1 MNFDLRVNE
10 TMRKRKIWENLQ
22 SDINRLV
29 EVVKTT
35 DKDAKVYL
43 FGSALT
49 GKHNMASDID
59 ILVVT
64 EVPYGEMLFSLTENG
79 FEYPFE
85 IHVRTPGESEI
96 YMSMIH
102 EMKLV
107 S

>member
-1 MNFDLRVNE
+1 MNLGMRVNE
-10 TMRKRKIWENLQ
+10 TMRKRRIWENLQ
-22 SDINRLV
+22 SEIYRLV
-29 EVVKTT
+29 GVVKTT
-35 DKDAKVYL
+35 DKNAKVYL

-64 EVPYGEMLFSLTENG
+64 DVPYGEMLFSLTENG

-85 IHVRTPGESEI
+85 IHVRTPKESEI
-96 YMSMIH
+96 YLSMIH
-102 EMKLV
+102 EIKMV